1 MLSGLL
7 WPIHLHPKPDE
18 LLSSWLVRLAHG
30 HGMKAESF
38 THLIFGGERRV
49 WNRDIDRSGP
59 NWLIETLATQ
69 TATPIQQAKATAFKN
84 VYECKLYLQ
93 HSETGALKWITLVN
107 VHSQNRKAHGQHF
120 CPQCLAKDETPY
132 FRKAWRVA
140 LYTFCPKHNIMMH
153 DSCPQCGLPVVFHRR
168 EMGRQ
173 EWKFDEKLSWCTS
186 CGFDLSLATSQPVH
200 VWHQGIHKEWKRLLR
215 KIDAQCNR
223 MSQFE
228 HEKLLVLHQFC
239 KLLRSKRLAPKLMGY
254 VCDETR
260 QTIPIALIHD
270 KFYLEQMSVMYR
282 HQLIGLAWWLLQ
294 DWPHHLRQ
302 VWKYGA
308 VRYNVL
314 TKDMDVVPEWY
325 AEVVEGMR
333 VHYLNRR
340 YSVDHL

>member
-30 HGMKAESF
+30 NGMKAESF

-59 NWLIETLATQ
+59 EWLIETLAIQ
-69 TATPIQQAKATAFKN
+69 TATPIKQATATAFRH
-84 VYECKLYLQ
+84 VYEGKLYTQ
-93 HSETGALKWITLVN
+93 HTETGALKWITLVN
-107 VHSQNRKAHGQHF
+107 VHAQNRKAHGQHF
-120 CPQCLAKDETPY
+120 CPQCLAEDEIPY

-153 DSCPQCGLPVVFHRR
+153 DRCPECGAPVVFHRR

-173 EWKFDEKLSWCTS
+173 EWKFDEKLSWCS
-186 CGFDLSLATSQPVH
+186 HCGFDLSLANRLPVN
-200 VWHQGIHKEWKRLLR
+200 VWDKDIHTACKQLLR
-215 KIDAQCNR
+215 KIDRDGKGITPYESEQL
-223 MSQFE
+223 M
-228 HEKLLVLHQFC
+228 VLHQLC
-239 KLLRSKRLAPKLMGY
+239 KLFRSQRSAPKLLGY

-260 QTIPIALIHD
+260 QTIPIATTHD
-270 KFYLEQMSVMYR
+270 KFYLEQMSVMQR

-294 DWPHHLRQ
+294 EWPHNLKSA
-302 VWKYGA
+302 WKYGA

-314 TKDMDVVPEWY
+314 IKDMDVVPDWY
-325 AEVVEGMR
+325 AEVVEGMN
-333 VHYLNRR
+333 VHYLKR
-340 YSVDHL
+340 